1 MTDLENN
8 ARQHEQDEI
17 GIWENLDGS
26 RDWPAI
32 IVTLVFGVVIPL
44 AMAGAVYYFARGME

>member
-1 MTDLENN
+1 MNDIENN
-8 ARQHEQDEI
+8 ARHEQDEI

-32 IVTLVFGVVIPL
+32 IVTILFGVVIPL
-44 AMAGAVYYFARGME
+44 AMAGAVYYFAWGMK